1 MSVLIVLGFLV
12 VFLVAVAS
20 DNMTPQK
27 PPKSKDELEEG
38 LKKYRRK

>member
-1 MSVLIVLGFLV
+1 MSVLIVVGFLV
-12 VFLVAVAS
+12 VFLVAMAK

-27 PPKSKDELEEG
+27 PPKSKEELEEG

>member
-12 VFLVAVAS
+12 VFMVAS
-20 DNMTPQK
+20 AIDNLAPQK
-27 PPKSKDELEEG
+27 PPKSKEELEEG